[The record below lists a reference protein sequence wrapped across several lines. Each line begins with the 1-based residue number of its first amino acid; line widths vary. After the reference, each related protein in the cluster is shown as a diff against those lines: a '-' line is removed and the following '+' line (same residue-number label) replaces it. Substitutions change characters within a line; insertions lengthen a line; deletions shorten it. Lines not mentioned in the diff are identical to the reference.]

1 MANFTIQ
8 DKDGNSTTV
17 TIPDFSLE
25 STQALVL
32 ANIKQLVKGDKQVI
46 DALNDVAN
54 NSKGA
59 NAGDKDAASKQQQS
73 QKTLIEESKKNRTSM
88 GQGFKNLTTGI
99 GRGIGGTLA
108 TFAKGMIALG
118 SVVTGV
124 ATARFVTL
132 GGALTELTKV
142 GLSQRDSTIQTI
154 TSLNLLGF
162 STNEAVQSMV
172 NNSRAFAT
180 MGKSVS
186 ATVAS
191 VQQLTNYG
199 LNLGTGLEEL
209 NDIIIEELNTRAR
222 LTNVTS
228 LSAKQLER
236 QTKNIAETTQK
247 QVEYAQALGVS
258 TDTIR
263 TFVQTLIDDNGYFT
277 ASLLT
282 MNKDA
287 QENVIKGTTLFASVL
302 RASAGEV
309 GGEIAAAVLE
319 AAQGGA
325 IGFSDAAVDM
335 IQVLPRL
342 AGIMN
347 SAINDFDDEFKNAE
361 NIARQ
366 FTTELANL
374 SQSERDRIFLLARA
388 GDEMAKSMAKAVV
401 ASENAAENLNKLGLD
416 IDDAQ
421 KAMLAFASVTKR
433 FKGMMD
439 GIITIITVEFGKVM
453 GQGAPLEDTLT
464 ALNNATTLVAQSFTG
479 LVRAVLK
486 SFDFFGKTSTDAGKE
501 VKTFADAIKYYSS
514 YITGYMDRITDRL
527 NAGESL
533 WDIITTWWNQSKAKK
548 TFDSIAEW
556 IKTKLKDATTY
567 VTDTVFAKIKDMMTM
582 LSDKETWRPVFKGI
596 SEALK
601 VGIAGL
607 FTWDNMQ
614 KMVFGTATPM
624 ADAKNYIIDK
634 KDDAIKTVSDATNS
648 VTAPIKNVINKV
660 SDFFGPEKDQAT
672 PNDSRPPVTTLND
685 VLPGAGGT
693 NFKDDQKATQ
703 DEKERNNIIK
713 EQADILTKANTES
726 INIVVDG
733 KSPANIPVTP
743 AVSTT
748 TATAAKANTDTATSK
763 GPLEKQY
770 DSQIEA
776 LKELVHET
784 RKMLVKATATDQT
797 MKTLTEAI
805 ATQDKNMN
813 DHLKNIATNTK
824 NTATAVTA

>member
-46 DALNDVAN
+46 DALNDMAN

-199 LNLGTGLEEL
+199 LDLGTALGDL

-236 QTKNIAETTQK
+236 QTKNIAATTQK

-287 QENVIKGTTLFASVL
+287 QESVITGTTMFASVL

-325 IGFSDAAVDM
+325 IGFSDAAVAM
-335 IQVLPRL
+335 ITVLPRL
-342 AGIMN
+342 AGTMN
-347 SAINDFDDEFKNAE
+347 SAINDFEDGFKNGE
-361 NIARQ
+361 DIAKQ

-374 SQSERDRIFLLARA
+374 SDSERDRIFLLARA

-401 ASENAAENLNKLGLD
+401 ASENAAKKLENLGLNV
-416 IDDAQ
+416 DDAQ

-453 GQGAPLEDTLT
+453 GSGEELEKTLK
-464 ALNNATTLVAQSFTG
+464 ALNNATTLVARSFTG
-479 LVRAVLK
+479 LVRAVIK
-486 SFDFFGKTSTDAGKE
+486 SFDFFGKTSTAAGKE

-527 NAGESL
+527 NAGEKL
-533 WDIITTWWNQSKAKK
+533 GDIITTWWNQSKAKEK
-548 TFDSIAEW
+548 LEEIIEW
-556 IKTKLKDATTY
+556 IKNKLKAATTY
-567 VTDTVFAKIKDMMTM
+567 ITDTVFVKITDMFTKIHNILTDKD
-582 LSDKETWRPVFKGI
+582 TWTPIFKAMATAI
-596 SEALK
+596 T
-601 VGIAGL
+601 GL
-607 FTWDNMQ
+607 FTWDNIQ
-614 KMVFGTATPM
+614 KMIFGTATPM
-624 ADAKNYIIDK
+624 KDVKDAIIDK
-634 KDDAIKTVSDATNS
+634 KDKVIETVSETVS
-648 VTAPIKNVINKV
+648 IVTDPIKNVIKNV
-660 SDFFGPEKDQAT
+660 RDFFGPEKDQAT
-672 PNDSRPPVTTLND
+672 INDATSDQFRRINKPNKNSND
-685 VLPGAGGT
+685 YNTVVPGMGGT
-693 NFKDDQKATQ
+693 NYVKDTAT
-703 DEKERNNIIK
+703 
-713 EQADILTKANTES
+713 A
-726 INIVVDG
+726 INVIVGDAKTG
-733 KSPANIPVTP
+733 TLPVTP
-743 AVSTT
+743 AVGTPT
-748 TATAAKANTDTATSK
+748 ETVAKAETNTKPVTDERK
-763 GPLEKQY
+763 KEIDNKFQ
-770 DSQIEA
+770 EM
-776 LKELVHET
+776 LKLIVD
-784 RKMLVKATATDQT
+784 KSIVTDQT

-805 ATQDKNMN
+805 AMQDTKMN
-813 DHLKNIATNTK
+813 SHLEKIVTNTK
-824 NTATAVTA
+824 ATSKGVNA

>member
-46 DALNDVAN
+46 DALNDMAN

-199 LNLGTGLEEL
+199 LDLGTGLEEL

-228 LSAKQLER
+228 LSAKQQDR
-236 QTKNIAETTQK
+236 MNKNIAKTTQK

-287 QENVIKGTTLFASVL
+287 QESVITGTTMFASVL

-325 IGFSDAAVDM
+325 IGFSDAAVAM
-335 IQVLPRL
+335 ITVLPRL
-342 AGIMN
+342 AGTMN
-347 SAINDFDDEFKNAE
+347 SAINDFENGFKNGE
-361 NIARQ
+361 DIAKQ

-374 SQSERDRIFLLARA
+374 SDSERDRIFLLARA

-453 GQGAPLEDTLT
+453 GSGKELDKTLE

-479 LVRAVLK
+479 MVRAVLK
-486 SFDFFGKTSTDAGKE
+486 SFDFFGKTSTNAGKE

-527 NAGESL
+527 NDGENL
-533 WDIITTWWNQSKAKK
+533 WTMMTNQLSTWWKDSNAKK

-556 IKTKLKDATTY
+556 IKNKLKTATTY
-567 VTDTVFAKIKDMMTM
+567 VTDTVFEKIPDMFDKITNI
-582 LSDKETWRPVFKGI
+582 LSDKDTWTPIFTAMATAI
-596 SEALK
+596 T
-601 VGIAGL
+601 GL
-607 FTWDNMQ
+607 FTWDNLQ
-614 KMVFGTATPM
+614 RIIFGTATPM
-624 ADAKNYIIDK
+624 ADAKNTLIDK
-634 KDDAIKTVSDATNS
+634 KDKAVETVSN
-648 VTAPIKNVINKV
+648 VTAPIKNVIKNAV
-660 SDFFGPEKDQAT
+660 DFFRPEKDQAT
-672 PNDSRPPVTTLND
+672 INDATSDQFRRINKPNKNSND
-685 VLPGAGGT
+685 YNTVVPGMGGT
-693 NFKDDQKATQ
+693 NYVKDTAT
-703 DEKERNNIIK
+703 
-713 EQADILTKANTES
+713 A
-726 INIVVDG
+726 INVIVGDAKTG
-733 KSPANIPVTP
+733 TLPVTP
-743 AVSTT
+743 AVGTPT
-748 TATAAKANTDTATSK
+748 ETVAKAETNTKPVTDERK
-763 GPLEKQY
+763 KE
-770 DSQIEA
+770 IENKFQEM
-776 LKELVHET
+776 LKLIID
-784 RKMLVKATATDQT
+784 KSTATDQT

-805 ATQDKNMN
+805 AMQDTKMN
-813 DHLKNIATNTK
+813 SHLEKIVTNTK
-824 NTATAVTA
+824 ATSKGVNA